1 MKTALVSEYTRR
13 VAHELDDRHSAW
25 VMYNRVEKVE
35 AVAEIS
41 TSIFEE
47 RPDHEKWLTD
57 CEGLNT
63 HLAQATERVLQIQ
76 GYLSQFKKPIQR
88 REYAKRYKVSL
99 WQIDAHLARV
109 KSELSYASILQ
120 IRLKEAK
127 RANRVHLDE
136 KKLSNIGGQ
145 DGLLY
150 RLYMAAKESLRND
163 SVEPLRRA
171 MDDDDLGN
179 LIRQSLATPISS
191 EPPGDGN

>member
-1 MKTALVSEYTRR
+1 MKTVIASEYTRR

-35 AVAEIS
+35 AVSEIG

-57 CEGLNT
+57 YENLNT
-63 HLAQATERVLQIQ
+63 HLMQAAERVLQIQ
-76 GYLSQFKKPIQR
+76 GYLSQFKKPMQR
-88 REYAKRYKVSL
+88 REYAKRYKVPL
-99 WQIDAHLARV
+99 WQIDVHLARV
-109 KSELSYASILQ
+109 KSELAYASILQ
-120 IRLKEAK
+120 IKLKEVK
-127 RANRVHLDE
+127 RASRVHLDE
-136 KKLSNIGGQ
+136 KKLSELGGQ

-150 RLYMAAKESLRND
+150 RLFMAAKESLRYD

-179 LIRQSLATPISS
+179 LIRKVLATPIS
-191 EPPGDGN
+191 GDLES